1 MNHVNESEHRAFV
14 EKVQKIIDS
23 KGKNAIFLAAIDLDV
38 SVSHLNKVMK
48 GLVPL
53 TEKFKEKVLERIGEL
68 ESKEA

>member
-1 MNHVNESEHRAFV
+1 MNHVNESEYKQFV
-14 EKVQKIIDS
+14 EKVKTIIDS

-53 TEKFKEKVLERIGEL
+53 TEKFKEKVLERIGEI